1 MRGLTSALRVWRG
14 TMTLQEVYQFG
25 KQELTKAELESP
37 AFDAV
42 CLFFQV
48 FGLNRHD
55 LIVQGSREAGPEQ
68 THRYRELIRR
78 RAGREPLQYIL
89 GEWEFMGLS
98 FSVGP
103 EVLVPREDTR
113 VLVEEGIRLIRRLG
127 RPEPVVY
134 DLCAGSGA
142 VAAGIAGVCPGA
154 QIWCFELS
162 GGALPYLKENLRRH
176 APGAQICQMDILN
189 VLPDSKTPA
198 PDLILSNPPYI
209 PTCDWEGLAPEVK
222 REPRRALDGGEDG
235 LTFYR
240 RIAETWSRL
249 LSPDGRVA
257 VEIGAGQA
265 ETVCRLFEEQGM
277 RVERVLSDLAGVLR
291 VITVTGF

>member
-1 MRGLTSALRVWRG
+1 MTAVLRVGREA
-14 TMTLQEVYQFG
+14 MTLQELYQFG

-42 CLFFQV
+42 CLFSQV

-55 LIVQGSREAGPEQ
+55 LIVQGGREADPEK
-68 THRYRELIRR
+68 THKYRELIRR
-78 RAGREPLQYIL
+78 RAEREPLQYIL

-113 VLVEEGIRLIRRLG
+113 VLAEEGIRLIRALN
-127 RPEPVVY
+127 RPNPVVY

-142 VAAGIAGVCPGA
+142 VAAGIAKACPNAG
-154 QIWCFELS
+154 IWCFELS
-162 GGALPYLKENLRRH
+162 DSALPYLKENLRRH
-176 APGAQICQMDILN
+176 APDARICQMDVLN
-189 VLPDSKTPA
+189 ALPDSGIPA

-209 PTCDWEGLAPEVK
+209 PTGELEGLAPEVK

-240 RIAETWSRL
+240 AIAEKWSRL
-249 LSPDGRVA
+249 LRTGGQVS
-257 VEIGAGQA
+257 VEIGMGQ
-265 ETVCRLFEEQGM
+265 EKDVCRLFEGQGM
-277 RVERVLSDLAGVLR
+277 RVERVLSDLAGISR
-291 VITVTGF
+291 VVTVGS